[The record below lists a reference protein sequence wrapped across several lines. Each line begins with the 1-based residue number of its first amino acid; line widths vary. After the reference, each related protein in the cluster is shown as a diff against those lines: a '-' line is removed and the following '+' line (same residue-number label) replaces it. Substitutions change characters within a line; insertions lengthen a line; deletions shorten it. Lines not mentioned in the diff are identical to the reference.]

1 MEIITQQTKELS
13 TASVPGAAEY
23 HRLQKPFNLVDSV
36 DADYVAEP
44 ETIEA
49 LAAVVGEAYKHSM
62 RVILWT
68 AHCRW
73 AAEPFSGLH
82 IYASKLKK
90 MDFDE
95 SRGTVTVGAGV
106 RQPEL
111 DEYLIEKKKVAL
123 TGYVDRKS

>member
-1 MEIITQQTKELS
+1 MEIIKQQTKELS
-13 TASVPGAAEY
+13 TTFLPGTAEY
-23 HRLQKPFNLVDSV
+23 HRLQKPFNLVDKV

-49 LAAVVGEAYKHSM
+49 LAAVVSEAYKRSI

-68 AHCRW
+68 AHFRW

-82 IYASKLKK
+82 IYASKLTK

-95 SRGTVTVGAGV
+95 LRGTITVGAGV

-111 DEYLIEKKKVAL
+111 DQYLIERKRVAL
-123 TGYVDRKS
+123 TGYVD